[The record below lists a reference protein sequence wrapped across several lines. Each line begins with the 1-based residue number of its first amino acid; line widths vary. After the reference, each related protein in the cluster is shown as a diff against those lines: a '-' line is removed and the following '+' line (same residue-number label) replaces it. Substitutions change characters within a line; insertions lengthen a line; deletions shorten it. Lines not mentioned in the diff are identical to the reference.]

1 MKSSYLAGFF
11 LFASLPLFLLF
22 VAPANGART
31 HRDSADN
38 QPLAIPAT
46 TRVVT
51 NTADSGAGSLRQVL
65 IDALP
70 GETIIF
76 TFTLPNTITLTGGE
90 LVVIQNQTISGPV
103 TPSLLTIDGNN
114 SGRIFNL
121 VGGNVSI
128 SGLTIRNG
136 NVGPS
141 GDGGGIYNNA
151 SLTLTNSIVISNYAG
166 SNGGGIYHSGAMLT
180 LNSVTVMTN
189 TSNAGG
195 GMRSDGVT
203 VFSNTTFLSNT
214 AVTTGGAMENFAP
227 ATLMSVT
234 IRGNHAFNAAG
245 LYTQGGA
252 MTIANS
258 SIIGNAGSL
267 QNGGI
272 ATGGLLTITNSSIL
286 SNTAGASDNGG
297 VLNNGGSLWLTN
309 VTISGNSAPNGA
321 GGGLLNFN
329 SGVNFLTNV
338 TIYTNTANTGGG
350 IDQFSGT
357 VTLSNTILAD
367 NAGGNCGGLAVTSA
381 GHNLDSAN
389 TCSLAA
395 SGDLT
400 VTNPLLGPLANNGG
414 PMLTHALLPG
424 SPAINH
430 GTNTGCPTTD
440 QRGFRRVG
448 PCDIGAYEYMLKSL
462 LPLILK

>member
-11 LFASLPLFLLF
+11 LFASLPLFFLS
-22 VAPANGART
+22 VAPVNAVMIHQDT
-31 HRDSADN
+31 ADN

-51 NTADSGAGSLRQVL
+51 NTTDSGAGSLRQVL
-65 IDALP
+65 ADALP

-76 TFTLPNTITLTGGE
+76 TFTLPNTITLTGGP
-90 LVVIQNQTISGPV
+90 LGVSQNQTISGPI
-103 TPSLLTIDGNN
+103 TPTLLTIDGNN
-114 SGRIFNL
+114 TGRVFYV

-136 NVGPS
+136 NAGPFT
-141 GDGGGIYNNA
+141 DGGGIYNSAN
-151 SLTLTNSIVISNYAG
+151 LTLTNTIVISNYAG
-166 SNGGGIYHSGAMLT
+166 GNGGGIYHSGAMLT
-180 LNSVTVMTN
+180 LNNVSVITN
-189 TSNAGG
+189 TANAAG

-203 VFSNTTFLSNT
+203 VISNTTFVSNT
-214 AVTTGGAMENFAP
+214 AVATAGAFENFAP

-245 LYTQGGA
+245 LYTQGGP
-252 MTIANS
+252 MTISNS
-258 SIIGNAGSL
+258 SIIGNVGSL

-272 ATGGLLTITNSSIL
+272 TTGGPLTITNSSIL
-286 SNTAGASDNGG
+286 SNTAGTSDSGG
-297 VLNNGGSLWLTN
+297 ILNNSGSLWLTN
-309 VTISGNSAPNGA
+309 VTISGNSAPNGS

-329 SGVNFLTNV
+329 AGINYLTNV
-338 TIYTNTANTGGG
+338 TIYTNTASTGGG
-350 IDQFSGT
+350 VDLFSGS
-357 VTLSNTILAD
+357 VTLSNTILAN
-367 NAGGNCGGLAVTSA
+367 NAGGNCGGQPVTSA
-381 GHNLDSAN
+381 GHNLDSAS

-400 VTNPLLGPLANNGG
+400 NTNPLLGPLVNNGG
-414 PMLTHALLPG
+414 PTLTHALLTG

-430 GTNTGCPTTD
+430 GTNAGCPSTD
-440 QRGFRRVG
+440 QRSFRRIS